1 MITRSN
7 ITNRLKLL
15 GTLLDHHYKM
25 NGYKYTS
32 EDEYNPY
39 RVSAIQLYSLLQ
51 LETCCDL
58 QRRLELM
65 QKEVRKEEPLTTRTR
80 LLKYNYIDVIMADED
95 LQAAAMKILDSLIKR
110 YQADQF
116 QVTINLDEDDY
127 IIEDLM

>member
-15 GTLLDHHYKM
+15 GTLLDHHYKL
-25 NGYKYTS
+25 NGYKYDSNS
-32 EDEYNPY
+32 EWNPY
-39 RVSAIQLYSLLQ
+39 RVSALQMYSLLQ

-58 QRRLELM
+58 QRRLEAM

-80 LLKYNYIDVIMADED
+80 LLKYNYIDVIMEDEN
-95 LQAAAMKILDSLIKR
+95 LKAAAMNILDSLIKR

-116 QVTINLDEDDY
+116 QVIVNLNEDNDLL
-127 IIEDLM
+127 EDFL